1 MSQTTTARNA
11 CDARLYL
18 DNASGVL
25 IDISGSTNNVKIG
38 LTNDVGDFKAFS
50 SQWRGRLTCGKDAKV
65 SLVIIFSTAA
75 AEAYQLLKGW
85 WTGGGDR
92 TFQVDIPEDA
102 VGNDRY
108 SGEFILNSLDLPL
121 ASDDAKPIAV
131 TAELLP
137 NGEVTI
143 TAIAT

>member
-1 MSQTTTARNA
+1 MAQTTTARNA

-25 IDISGSTNNVKIG
+25 VDISGSTNNVKIG
-38 LTNDVGDFKAFS
+38 LTRDIGDFKSFGT
-50 SQWRGRLTCGKDAKV
+50 QWRGRLTCGRDSKV
-65 SLVIIFSTAA
+65 SLVIIFSTTAS
-75 AEAYQLLKGW
+75 EGYQLLKGW
-85 WTGGGDR
+85 WTAGGDR

-102 VGNDRY
+102 IGNDRY
-108 SGEFILNSLDLPL
+108 SGEFVLASLDLPL

-137 NGEVTI
+137 NGAVDI